1 MPSDPFQFGFVRLG
15 LSGQMKTSLGMP
27 IVPSSP
33 FLRRLRAGLAAA
45 GLAALAACG
54 PAALPPGDSIVDA
67 DEAQNRSVHRFNVA
81 LDRAI
86 VGPASRG
93 YGTAVPEPVRQ
104 GVDNFASNLAQP
116 SYVLNNLLQLRLGQ
130 ATHNTLR
137 FVINSTVGL
146 GGVLDPASAIG
157 LDARETDFGQTLHIY
172 GVPEGDFV
180 MLPVFGPSTTR
191 DTVGLVVDIATN
203 PVRHVLPA
211 PESRYV
217 AGAEVLD
224 RFGDRYRLGDTFDS
238 ILYESA
244 DGYAQLRSLYLQ
256 NRRFE
261 LGGPVLS
268 FDGAADD
275 IYADP
280 YGETAA
286 SAPSD
291 PYLDPYIDP
300 YAQ

>member
-1 MPSDPFQFGFVRLG
+1 ML
-15 LSGQMKTSLGMP
+15 L
-27 IVPSSP
+27 VP
-33 FLRRLRAGLAAA
+33 RRPLLARVATGLAPIC
-45 GLAALAACG
+45 LAMLAACG
-54 PAALPPGDSIVDA
+54 PAALPPGDAVVDA
-67 DEAQNRSVHRFNVA
+67 DEAQNRSVHRFNLA

-104 GVDNFASNLAQP
+104 GVDNFAANLAQP
-116 SYVLNNLLQLRLGQ
+116 SYVLNNLMQLRLGQ

-137 FVINSTVGL
+137 FLVNSTVGI
-146 GGVLDPASAIG
+146 GGLLDPATAIG
-157 LDARETDFGQTLHIY
+157 LEARETDFGETLHIY

-217 AGAEVLD
+217 TGAEVLD
-224 RFGDRYRLGDTFDS
+224 RFGDRYELGDTFDS
-238 ILYESA
+238 IVYESA

-268 FDGAADD
+268 FDGAAPGTVDD

-280 YGETAA
+280 YAN
-286 SAPSD
+286 PYSD
-291 PYLDPYIDP
+291 PYADPYIDP